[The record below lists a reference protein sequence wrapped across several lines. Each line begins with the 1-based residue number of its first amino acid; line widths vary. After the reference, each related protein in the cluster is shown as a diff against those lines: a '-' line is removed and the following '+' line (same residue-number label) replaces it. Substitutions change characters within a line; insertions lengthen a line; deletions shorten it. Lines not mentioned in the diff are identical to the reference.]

1 MENFLNLPQVSFIVI
16 THNFEKFVCDCL
28 NSIKNQ
34 TYKNIEIIVVDD
46 CSKDLTAEKIQNFI
60 NENTNLSVKFIRNEK
75 NIGQLASFIKGLE
88 IADGQ
93 FVCQIDGDD
102 VLFPEYCA
110 LHVEAHLKT
119 PVALTSCNGCA
130 IDENNVIHCF
140 MSTESPGARKNKI
153 QIENKTFEEFEN
165 YRCAKGIN
173 VQGAGVCVLDND
185 KYSFASWHWGPAT
198 SAMMRK
204 TVCDIIL
211 NIENAKKL
219 KITADKFLFS
229 FCHLIGSS
237 ALIDKTLYAY
247 RRHNSNYSL
256 ANPLLGNKKYYKEKT
271 QKNYIRNN
279 KRIRSEMFSF
289 IRENKDYFEERFNRS
304 NMFLIYKRI
313 IFSFDKKF
321 FKGFFR
327 SLFIR

>member
-16 THNFEKFVCDCL
+16 THNFENFVCDCL

-46 CSKDLTAEKIQNFI
+46 VSKDSTPDKIQNFI
-60 NENTNLSVKFIRNEK
+60 IDNKDITIKFIKNEK
-75 NIGQLASFIKGLE
+75 NLGQLGSFLRGIE
-88 IADGQ
+88 IAQGQ

-102 VLFPEYCA
+102 ILFPEYCA
-110 LHVEAHLKT
+110 VHIETHLKT
-119 PVALTSCNGCA
+119 PVALTSCRGCE
-130 IDENNVIHCF
+130 IDENNIIHCLI
-140 MSTESPGARKNKI
+140 SAESPCSKKDKI
-153 QIENKTFEEFEN
+153 QIKNKTFEEFEE
-165 YRCAKGIN
+165 YRSAHSIN
-173 VQGAGVCVLDND
+173 KEGADVNILDND

-198 SAMMRK
+198 SGMMRK
-204 TVCDIIL
+204 AVCDMIL
-211 NIENAKKL
+211 NIENAKGL